1 MGLHFETGTHKES
14 ERVPQQRDKA
24 RAVQRPPFG
33 GLVCAVYL
41 PAGRQGE
48 RPVAGRGEMTAL
60 DFFDYFFDQAKK

>member
-48 RPVAGRGEMTAL
+48 RPVVGR
-60 DFFDYFFDQAKK
+60 